1 MLWGAGT
8 VDSTD
13 ASRLSAF
20 KALTTAPQYIIGF
33 EEPDCSTPGS
43 SNIAVADGGS
53 ISLLI
58 YEKILIRNPQLPAFG
73 TQLSLPGR
81 TKVLF

>member
-13 ASRLSAF
+13 ASRLASF
-20 KALTTAPQYIIGF
+20 KALSSTPEYIIGF

-43 SNIAVADGGS
+43 SNIAVADGES
-53 ISLLI
+53 VLLLMC
-58 YEKILIRNPQLPAFG
+58 EKMLIRNAQLPAFG
-73 TQLSLPGR
+73 TRPSLLGR
-81 TKVLF
+81 LKVLL

>member
-13 ASRLSAF
+13 ASRLAAF
-20 KALTTAPQYIIGF
+20 QALTTAPQYIIGF
-33 EEPDCSTPGS
+33 EEPDCSTSGS
-43 SNIAVADGGS
+43 SNIGVSDGGS
-53 ISLLI
+53 SLL
-58 YEKILIRNPQLPAFG
+58 LIFENMLISNPQLPVFG
-73 TQLSLPGR
+73 TRPSLPGR